1 MAGLNIT
8 INPHG
13 DHDFNMPSMEED
25 VDGQIP
31 GQQLENET
39 ATYNMSTRRGIVNE
53 VTKILNTKL
62 RVLFQNNVPSTLD
75 ALVDEKLADYLNQST
90 NNTSV
95 LENEDKERIKRLEE
109 TSGPALDRI
118 RAKIDGLNSVIQQ
131 KNKTIFE
138 LLEEIKKMK
147 LEKNC
152 LANENPQHRVE
163 IPQSLIEQQQAAN
176 HLFDQRLSTVEFQY
190 DKGEQYSRLETL
202 EFLNILFKGT
212 KRYPEDPYEVVI
224 KFLRYF
230 FRIFITKR
238 DISICHRTVIPT
250 DKHKLGSRYIPP
262 IYCRFVNRSLVHKI
276 LNAQKHCLRNARN
289 EYGQP
294 YSVKINLTLNRR
306 LLWDDVEKKLSRCHS
321 KWVSKN
327 GNIFVK
333 EHGHSRAVQITSKQT
348 ITNLAKKWHPRKQ
361 KSQISPSVEDR
372 EAEPA
377 PPAISKQP
385 VVNLSPP
392 ISTPEAIHPGKP
404 DVLSSVRA
412 NVKALPVSSKCAQ
425 KCSESFPRLPI
436 ASPSLNPSQRFPPPG
451 MSHTP
456 RFNIPIPYSH
466 VSNGN
471 GYSFTPYERFQLGL
485 GNRNCLLSPNEQR
498 LIYQATGSNSTARQQ
513 LYNGTSSKSR
523 SFSR

>member
-25 VDGQIP
+25 IDGQIP

-53 VTKILNTKL
+53 LTKILNAKL
-62 RVLFQNNVPSTLD
+62 RVLFKNDVPSTLD

-95 LENEDKERIKRLEE
+95 LENDDKERIKRLEE

-202 EFLNILFKGT
+202 EFLNILYNGT
-212 KRYPEDPYEVVI
+212 KRWGLLTCPTSVI
-224 KFLRYF
+224 
-230 FRIFITKR
+230 
-238 DISICHRTVIPT
+238 
-250 DKHKLGSRYIPP
+250 
-262 IYCRFVNRSLVHKI
+262 
-276 LNAQKHCLRNARN
+276 
-289 EYGQP
+289 
-294 YSVKINLTLNRR
+294 
-306 LLWDDVEKKLSRCHS
+306 
-321 KWVSKN
+321 
-327 GNIFVK
+327 
-333 EHGHSRAVQITSKQT
+333 
-348 ITNLAKKWHPRKQ
+348 
-361 KSQISPSVEDR
+361 
-372 EAEPA
+372 
-377 PPAISKQP
+377 
-385 VVNLSPP
+385 
-392 ISTPEAIHPGKP
+392 
-404 DVLSSVRA
+404 
-412 NVKALPVSSKCAQ
+412 
-425 KCSESFPRLPI
+425 
-436 ASPSLNPSQRFPPPG
+436 
-451 MSHTP
+451 
-456 RFNIPIPYSH
+456 
-466 VSNGN
+466 
-471 GYSFTPYERFQLGL
+471 
-485 GNRNCLLSPNEQR
+485 
-498 LIYQATGSNSTARQQ
+498 
-513 LYNGTSSKSR
+513 
-523 SFSR
+523 